1 MTVLLLGVDTTGVM
15 FFEIILFKRFIM
27 EYLWM
32 KYDIWDHTVKSS
44 KRGVR
49 DKVDEHTK
57 ETDSAMC

>member
-1 MTVLLLGVDTTGVM
+1 
-15 FFEIILFKRFIM
+15 M